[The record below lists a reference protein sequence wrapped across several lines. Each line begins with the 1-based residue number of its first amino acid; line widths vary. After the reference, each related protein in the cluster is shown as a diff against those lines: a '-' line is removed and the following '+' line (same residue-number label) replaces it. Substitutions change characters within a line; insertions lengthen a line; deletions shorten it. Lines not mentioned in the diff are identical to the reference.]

1 MKCVHLDECT
11 CSIYGLP
18 AVIMRPI
25 TQLQLPRQLIPYGAS
40 ATLAAKPGALKV
52 ATVLLLEADHKAES
66 IDEQVTINRG
76 SCMQREAKKKKVGM
90 WGVCGLIAWVCVCV
104 CVPNGWQVAS

>member
-1 MKCVHLDECT
+1 MMFVSLNVCVCRYEVCVHLHECT

-40 ATLAAKPGALKV
+40 ATLAAKPGALEV

-76 SCMQREAKKKKVGM
+76 SCMQREAKNKKQRIGM
-90 WGVCGLIAWVCVCV
+90 WDVYVD
-104 CVPNGWQVAS
+104 

>member
-1 MKCVHLDECT
+1 MHTKSCLLNMMFVSQCVGMKCVHLDECT

-40 ATLAAKPGALKV
+40 ATLAAKPGALEV
-52 ATVLLLEADHKAES
+52 ATVLLLETDHKAES

-76 SCMQREAKKKKVGM
+76 SCMQREAKKKKQRVD
-90 WGVCGLIAWVCVCV
+90 I
-104 CVPNGWQVAS
+104 